1 MLIKGEDFPL
11 RHFPS
16 EKIFPVGVMP
26 GSPALVFAAQ
36 ANFVEGGLVLTVG
49 IHHAA
54 GDAVALQ
61 TILSTWAENTAAAEG
76 GDSGAFTVCDTESN
90 DRSILM
96 DDVPPSEDTAVSF
109 PEYVLSPTP
118 KAEAAAAAAAM
129 ASFQMPPMEMCL
141 FRFMPA
147 GLARLKAEAAAFSTH
162 DALSAMLWRA
172 ITRARTGGDTPA
184 PIDSAFAYVI
194 NVRPRASPPL
204 PATYVGNASML
215 GLTRRLSGVEICGP
229 GGLALTAGAIWV
241 SLTAR
246 FPDAKQDGTAAT
258 DADGPDRVVR
268 AIGLLGSR
276 RDPTGYKMAYRAFL
290 GPDVVATS

>member
-1 MLIKGEDFPL
+1 
-11 RHFPS
+11 
-16 EKIFPVGVMP
+16 MP

-61 TILSTWAENTAAAEG
+61 TILSTWAENTAVAEG
-76 GDSGAFTVCDTESN
+76 GDSGAFTVYDTESN

-96 DDVPPSEDTAVSF
+96 DGVPPSEDTA
-109 PEYVLSPTP
+109 
-118 KAEAAAAAAAM
+118 
-129 ASFQMPPMEMCL
+129 
-141 FRFMPA
+141 
-147 GLARLKAEAAAFSTH
+147 AEAAAFSTH

-172 ITRARTGGDTPA
+172 ITRARTGGDAPA
-184 PIDSAFAYVI
+184 PVDSAFAYAI

-215 GLTRRLSGVEICGP
+215 GLTRRLSAIETTCGP
-229 GGLALTAGAIWV
+229 GGLALAAGAIRA

-276 RDPTGYKMAYRAFL
+276 RDPTDYKMAYRAFL
-290 GPDVVATS
+290 GPDVVATSWANIAVYDTL